1 MASSFTEKEEG
12 EISDFF
18 DQEGE
23 KTNDTGNVGIV
34 DGILEHDRKRNIELK
49 CAEYEAFLRKQGF
62 ENEQT
67 IKYEVDQYRV
77 GIDYRNMK
85 LKEAFGISKNVV
97 VHSKLR
103 EAASSKTPTTS
114 FNEPSNSNGIPDPIT
129 ISSFNTPK
137 SICGNVTK
145 DSEKDVDKPK
155 SRTNLLHKYRSS
167 FQAPLKKPLLLNKNS
182 QGSIELQ
189 VEEKTNDAGDIEILD
204 EIKIKNHSRNYR
216 SRNYSTSSIESSF
229 ESKSTKRHCDQT
241 VTQCMLEISETLNH
255 FAFLLPWEIENLRKI
270 VVSHFFGPSFR
281 NVRQK
286 SV

>member
-12 EISDFF
+12 EITDIF
-18 DQEGE
+18 DQEVE
-23 KTNDTGNVGIV
+23 KTNDTGDVEIV

-49 CAEYEAFLRKQGF
+49 CAEYEAYLRKQGF
-62 ENEQT
+62 VNEQT
-67 IKYEVDQYRV
+67 IKMEVEQYRV

-85 LKEAFGISKNVV
+85 LKEAFGISKNMAVQL
-97 VHSKLR
+97 HSKLR

-114 FNEPSNSNGIPDPIT
+114 FNEPSSSNGIPDPT
-129 ISSFNTPK
+129 AKLSFNSPK
-137 SICGNVTK
+137 SICKIVTK

-204 EIKIKNHSRNYR
+204 EIKSKNHSRNYR

-229 ESKSTKRHCDQT
+229 ESKSSKRHCDQT
-241 VTQCMLEISETLNH
+241 VTQCILEISETLNH
-255 FAFLLPWEIENLRKI
+255 FAFLLFWKIENLRKI
-270 VVSHFFGPSFR
+270 VVSHFLKF
-281 NVRQK
+281 V
-286 SV
+286 